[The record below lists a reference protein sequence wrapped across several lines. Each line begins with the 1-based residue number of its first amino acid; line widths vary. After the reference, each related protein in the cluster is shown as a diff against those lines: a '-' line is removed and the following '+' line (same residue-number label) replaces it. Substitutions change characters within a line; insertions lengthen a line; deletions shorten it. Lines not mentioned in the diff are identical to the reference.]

1 MRLRHGSSQLSS
13 GVASLLTRLF
23 AQPQKKLVQVIK
35 RSGMGGQ
42 MAIIAVLL
50 VRTVQLLCG
59 RLG

>member
-1 MRLRHGSSQLSS
+1 MRLRHGSSQLSR
-13 GVASLLTRLF
+13 GVASRLTRLF
-23 AQPQKKLVQVIK
+23 AQSQKKLVQVIK

-59 RLG
+59 RLC